1 MLSKKEAG
9 KGVIRYRL
17 KADAGWERPDVR
29 SSESQRFKRQV
40 EGGTPGGKGGQTAFL
55 WCYDQAVL
63 SPAYITLPKQAS
75 LLASKHSFCIC
86 K

>member
-40 EGGTPGGKGGQTAFL
+40 EEGTPGAKGGQTAFL
-55 WCYDQAVL
+55 
-63 SPAYITLPKQAS
+63 
-75 LLASKHSFCIC
+75 
-86 K
+86 